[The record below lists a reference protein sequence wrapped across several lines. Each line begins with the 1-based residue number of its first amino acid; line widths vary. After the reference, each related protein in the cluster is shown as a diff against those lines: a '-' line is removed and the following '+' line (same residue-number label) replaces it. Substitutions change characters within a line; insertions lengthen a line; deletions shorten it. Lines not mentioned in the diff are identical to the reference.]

1 MKPFESGSRKAATV
15 APAPV
20 CIRPATEA
28 DRGAIERLARRAT
41 DGLLGPVLSAE
52 QAAATSAF
60 TPLDPWLIEDGT
72 YFVLE
77 IDSAI
82 RASGGWSRRSPLIHD
97 PQAQSSHTPCEETR
111 SARIRAMYTDPSHAR
126 MGLARSILSV
136 CEASARL
143 AGMIRLDLIATP
155 VGEFLYSACG
165 YEVVERIDM
174 NAPGGAVIPVAR
186 MQKHTGTKVVAVHPS
201 SPSR

>member
-1 MKPFESGSRKAATV
+1 MKPFESGSQKVATV

-20 CIRPATEA
+20 CIRPATGA
-28 DRGAIERLARRAT
+28 DRSAIERLARRAT
-41 DGLLGPVLSAE
+41 DGLLGPLLSAE

-77 IDSAI
+77 IDGAL

-97 PQAQSSHTPCEETR
+97 PQARSSTAQSEETG

-136 CEASARL
+136 CETSARL
-143 AGMIRLDLIATP
+143 AGMCRLDLIATP

-165 YEVVERIDM
+165 YEVVEKIDLV
-174 NAPGGAVIPVAR
+174 APGGVIIPVAR
-186 MQKHTGTKVVAVHPS
+186 MQKLIDSDPERKDARP
-201 SPSR
+201 RYA